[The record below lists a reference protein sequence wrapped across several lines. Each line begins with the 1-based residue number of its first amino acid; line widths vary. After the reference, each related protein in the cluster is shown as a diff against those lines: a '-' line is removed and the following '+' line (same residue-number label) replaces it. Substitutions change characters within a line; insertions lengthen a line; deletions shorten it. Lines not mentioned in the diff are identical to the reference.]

1 MNKVSIKILITAA
14 IIVIA
19 VSACTKRVYISE
31 EVVYEVDNNTSGET
45 VTDDAIFDEEERFL
59 NSLTDLAEDYVGT
72 PYKYGG
78 TSPEGFDCSGFVQFI
93 FKQKGISIP
102 RIPTDMA
109 AISNKVEFKDLRHG
123 DLVYFKGSNANSSE
137 IGHVALVIESDGTN
151 FKMIH
156 STSSKG
162 VIISDFN
169 QSEYWKTRY
178 LFATRFKNETLGIK

>member
-45 VTDDAIFDEEERFL
+45 VTDDAIFDDEERFL
-59 NSLTDLAEDYVGT
+59 SSLTDLAEDYVGT

-109 AISNKVEFKDLRHG
+109 AISNKVDFKDLRPG

>member
-109 AISNKVEFKDLRHG
+109 AISNKVEFKDLRPG

-137 IGHVALVIESDGTN
+137 IGHVALVVESDGTN

>member
-1 MNKVSIKILITAA
+1 MKNVSVKILITAA
-14 IIVIA
+14 IIIIA
-19 VSACTKRVYISE
+19 VSACTKRAYISE
-31 EVVYEVDNNTSGET
+31 EVVYEVDDNTSGET
-45 VTDDAIFDEEERFL
+45 VTDDAIFDDEERLL
-59 NSLTDLAEDYVGT
+59 NSVTEIAERYVGV

-78 TSPEGFDCSGFVQFI
+78 TTSDGFDCSGFVQYV
-93 FKQKGISIP
+93 FKQKGIAIP
-102 RIPTDMA
+102 RIPADMA
-109 AISNKVEFKDLRHG
+109 AISDKIDFKEIRPG